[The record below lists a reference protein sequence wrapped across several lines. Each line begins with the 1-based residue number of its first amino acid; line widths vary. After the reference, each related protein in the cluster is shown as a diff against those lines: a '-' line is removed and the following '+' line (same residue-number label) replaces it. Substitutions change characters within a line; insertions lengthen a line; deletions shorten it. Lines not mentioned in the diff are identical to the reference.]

1 MLRDFQA
8 RWKTC
13 FWFSTERLCVPS
25 MFDNLEV
32 KVLYPYRW
40 NLRVSEAQGCRRK
53 ARSERSAEQRCEP
66 MDKNRI

>member
-25 MFDNLEV
+25 MLDNLEV
-32 KVLYPYRW
+32 KVLYPH
-40 NLRVSEAQGCRRK
+40 
-53 ARSERSAEQRCEP
+53 
-66 MDKNRI
+66 